1 MNNSGPPLLREV
13 APRLIAT
20 LERLL
25 NEAGE
30 PDLAS
35 QVAELTVTER
45 DNEDKRSCNY
55 YMVPKP
61 NGPWGPGH
69 RTLSLMPGALHVDV
83 LGNKIVCI
91 EILRGPLNFSPDL
104 EVS

>member
-1 MNNSGPPLLREV
+1 MNDSGYPLLREV

-30 PDLAS
+30 SDLAS
-35 QVAELTVTER
+35 QVAGLPVAER
-45 DNEDKRSCNY
+45 NGDKRGCDY
-55 YMVPKP
+55 YMVAKP
-61 NGPWGPGH
+61 NGPWGAGH

-83 LGNKIVCI
+83 VGNKIFCV